1 MESNLEEDL
10 LSGLCDIDQSLS
22 EFLVAAQE
30 DQTTPSHISSTVE
43 NDYYEITVVELMEII
58 NTSPKTHSA

>member
-22 EFLVAAQE
+22 EFLVAVQE
-30 DQTTPSHISSTVE
+30 DQTTPSSTVE